1 MCMQVLGT
9 LKSEQTL
16 LDRILNKDVNSKCAS
31 GKRVNEISKLIVYSK
46 GCYESGGT
54 LLYWG
59 MWGWITQRRER
70 EREIYFLRGHQ
81 TLIFSE
87 HHDHWYA
94 HIHEKCKGE
103 PDIACP
109 MDFLSASLHV
119 LTLEL

>member
-1 MCMQVLGT
+1 M
-9 LKSEQTL
+9 
-16 LDRILNKDVNSKCAS
+16 
-31 GKRVNEISKLIVYSK
+31 
-46 GCYESGGT
+46 
-54 LLYWG
+54 YWG

-70 EREIYFLRGHQ
+70 ERCIFLRGHQ

-94 HIHEKCKGE
+94 HITFFEEVLMLAHNYEKCKGE